1 MRGFLWC
8 RWFGVTRMGNNMHAN
23 NANFAVTECAQRPP
37 DVRARRAAWPLDA
50 RTRESRKLRLLA
62 TELGHRFS
70 VSADD
75 PTLLRAAEL
84 ALAASIARRELI
96 RGAPGASVE
105 GLVKLENLAR
115 RAALDVSN
123 KAKDKP
129 NTGPTLQE
137 YLAAKAAAAPEAV

>member
-1 MRGFLWC
+1 
-8 RWFGVTRMGNNMHAN
+8 MHADN
-23 NANFAVTECAQRPP
+23 GQLASTKSAKRPLG
-37 DVRARRAAWPLDA
+37 VRARRAAWPLDA

-84 ALAASIARRELI
+84 ALAAEIARRQLI
-96 RGAPGASVE
+96 RNAPGASAEAV
-105 GLVKLENLAR
+105 VKLENLAR

-123 KAKDKP
+123 KARAKP
-129 NTGPTLQE
+129 NAGPTLRE
-137 YLAAKAAAAPEAV
+137 YLASRAAAEPEVAE